1 MIYHD
6 SVFSGS
12 LSTVVGW
19 KKANLEKGQI
29 ASFLFDVQS
38 DKNPFFEVF
47 KVPKTKGIALDKFDE
62 IIGRFQFGVWI
73 GELKSVDNF
82 LFVLEEGFK
91 NSLKKRM
98 NQLKIVLNESKE
110 FLRLLIL
117 KVKKQE
123 LIDIVVV
130 F

>member
-47 KVPKTKGIALDKFDE
+47 KVPKTKGIALDKVDG
-62 IIGRFQFGVWI
+62 IIVVFQVFW
-73 GELKSVDNF
+73 
-82 LFVLEEGFK
+82 
-91 NSLKKRM
+91 
-98 NQLKIVLNESKE
+98 IVLK
-110 FLRLLIL
+110 L
-117 KVKKQE
+117 V
-123 LIDIVVV
+123 
-130 F
+130 